1 MYKAGIWQR
10 VLALIVSLFFVA
22 EGISML
28 RQGIAPFAIIWLL
41 ITGTFL
47 VRSIQELVSIIR
59 SKKQISDDMEEN
71 LESSHHQERLSMEKQ
86 RLMKLEDLYHSG
98 LISKAEYEEKRK
110 EIIEEL

>member
-28 RQGIAPFAIIWLL
+28 KQGIAPFAIIWLL

-47 VRSIQELVSIIR
+47 VRSIQGLVSIIR
-59 SKKQISDDMEEN
+59 SKKQVSDDMEEN
-71 LESSHHQERLSMEKQ
+71 LESPYHERLSMEKQ

-98 LISKAEYEEKRK
+98 LISRAEYEEKRK